1 MQTCFA
7 PSRVQ
12 SVTVRRDSV
21 VFCVKLETWIVVR
34 AVDLITNSQ
43 SCVVQEES
51 ESPLH
56 RIEEEDD
63 GCAIVLTKRNRSQ
76 EPEFS
81 CRLLS
86 RTTGQRTTS
95 TSTTPDNPKTMFA
108 PNLEKAKNTRP
119 ASAYSIDVE
128 NFDRGQSLS
137 VISNIDRSLYP
148 ARIDLHGRTTP
159 NKNCSFYFQ
168 NSRVPLTKCNTHTL
182 GKYAEKVQGV
192 NADVSGLLM

>member
-1 MQTCFA
+1 MNRCA
-7 PSRVQ
+7 RSE
-12 SVTVRRDSV
+12 SDN
-21 VFCVKLETWIVVR
+21 KLTIF
-34 AVDLITNSQ
+34 
-43 SCVVQEES
+43 VVQEES

-81 CRLLS
+81 CKLLS
-86 RTTGQRTTS
+86 RATGHRTTS
-95 TSTTPDNPKTMFA
+95 SSSPYHPKTMLE

-182 GKYAEKVQGV
+182 AKYAEKVQSV